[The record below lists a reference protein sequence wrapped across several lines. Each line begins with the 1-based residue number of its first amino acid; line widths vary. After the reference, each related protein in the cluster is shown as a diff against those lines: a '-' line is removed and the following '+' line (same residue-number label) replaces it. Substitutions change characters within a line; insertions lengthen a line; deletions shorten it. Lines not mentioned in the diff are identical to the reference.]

1 MILNYIFNT
10 KVIYIDK
17 DIDKDIYIDN
27 HNMIE
32 EIMWLNINI
41 GKE

>member
-32 EIMWLNINI
+32 EIM
-41 GKE
+41 